1 MASRAAHGFPARGES
16 SPSGAS
22 PAIEARGLVKRFG
35 ERRALDGVDID
46 LPRGA
51 FLSIFG
57 PNGAGKTTLL
67 RELALLARPTSG
79 SLRMLG
85 VDALEEPDAL
95 RPRIGLI
102 SHASMVY
109 GDLTAQE
116 NLEFFASLYGV
127 TGTAARERIDEL
139 LRLVEL
145 DHRRNDCARTF
156 SRGMQ
161 QRLSIA
167 RALAK
172 NPKLLLCDEPTGA
185 LDYETGKQVLQL
197 LQDTCRRDGIT
208 VLIITHNSALAPMA
222 DRLIR
227 FKSGRVTDMQVN
239 ASPVPI
245 AQIEW

>member
-85 VDALEEPDAL
+85 VDALEEPEMSPI
-95 RPRIGLI
+95 RGSTRTPR
-102 SHASMVY
+102 SSSM
-109 GDLTAQE
+109 G
-116 NLEFFASLYGV
+116 S
-127 TGTAARERIDEL
+127 
-139 LRLVEL
+139 
-145 DHRRNDCARTF
+145 
-156 SRGMQ
+156 S
-161 QRLSIA
+161 
-167 RALAK
+167 
-172 NPKLLLCDEPTGA
+172 GA
-185 LDYETGKQVLQL
+185 
-197 LQDTCRRDGIT
+197 
-208 VLIITHNSALAPMA
+208 
-222 DRLIR
+222 
-227 FKSGRVTDMQVN
+227 SGR
-239 ASPVPI
+239 AGRSR
-245 AQIEW
+245 W

>member
-1 MASRAAHGFPARGES
+1 M
-16 SPSGAS
+16 
-22 PAIEARGLVKRFG
+22 
-35 ERRALDGVDID
+35 DID

-127 TGTAARERIDEL
+127 TGAAARERIDEL
-139 LRLVEL
+139 LRLVER

-167 RALAK
+167 RALVNA
-172 NPKLLLCDEPTGA
+172 PEIVLLDEPYSG
-185 LDYETGKQVLQL
+185 LDPHAAELF
-197 LQDTCRRDGIT
+197 DGI
-208 VLIITHNSALAPMA
+208 I
-222 DRLIR
+222 
-227 FKSGRVTDMQVN
+227 GRVWGGRSFAMVSHDLEKGYDLSHERKP
-239 ASPVPI
+239 AHARRRCPRG
-245 AQIEW
+245 A